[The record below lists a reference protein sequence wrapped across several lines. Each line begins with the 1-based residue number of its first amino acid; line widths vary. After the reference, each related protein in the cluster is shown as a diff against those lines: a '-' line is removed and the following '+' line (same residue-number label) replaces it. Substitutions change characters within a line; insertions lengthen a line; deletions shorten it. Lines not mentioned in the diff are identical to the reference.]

1 VLADLPELAY
11 DALDELRW
19 CAVHPYNGHLLARVE
34 DLKAVCET
42 LPRAQALAVHRAEAD
57 PRRDLD
63 LLFLQKLNQCL
74 HEKGLS
80 LNAGHAQVQFKPLFL
95 ELSCF
100 SSFTWSSDLECTV
113 PVPPF
118 C

>member
-1 VLADLPELAY
+1 
-11 DALDELRW
+11 
-19 CAVHPYNGHLLARVE
+19 
-34 DLKAVCET
+34 
-42 LPRAQALAVHRAEAD
+42 
-57 PRRDLD
+57 
-63 LLFLQKLNQCL
+63 
-74 HEKGLS
+74 

-100 SSFTWSSDLECTV
+100 SSFTWSSDLECSV